1 MAKKDAPARLAEGS
15 SARDLIAWAQGR
27 TPEQELKRLRR
38 CAPQASLDDIFDMSR
53 QRGACVFDSL
63 DDLPSEE
70 VTQKSYPRPA
80 GYAAQTRVHL
90 YDLMAPALL
99 DSGATVSAIPEE
111 VLCFILSYFQ
121 TLGQESDVS
130 DAQWPIQRI
139 ERYTSPTSVTGLGR
153 GSAMQTRYAVVL
165 RVSSVSVGGAL
176 GWRAL
181 PRHLLQGVA

>member
-1 MAKKDAPARLAEGS
+1 M
-15 SARDLIAWAQGR
+15 
-27 TPEQELKRLRR
+27 
-38 CAPQASLDDIFDMSR
+38 
-53 QRGACVFDSL
+53 V
-63 DDLPSEE
+63 
-70 VTQKSYPRPA
+70 
-80 GYAAQTRVHL
+80 
-90 YDLMAPALL
+90 PALL

-121 TLGQESDVS
+121 EFGQESDVS